1 MTAGSN
7 CISKEEARRFLV
19 KYHGL
24 DGGQGLSGK
33 DGIMRFMNRVGCIQY
48 DPLNVAGR
56 NADLV
61 LQSRIEGYR
70 SRLLEE
76 LLYTD
81 RSLVDGYD
89 TVSYTHL
96 DVYKRQPLRE
106 LGEYLD
112 PPVGKSGVNH
122 RLRKL
127 GELADK
133 VRSQQGIKS

>member
-61 LQSRIEGYR
+61 LQSRIVGYR
-70 SRLLEE
+70 PRLLEE
-76 LLYTD
+76 LLYTA

-89 TVSYTHL
+89 KMMCIYRTEDFGRMAWV
-96 DVYKRQPLRE
+96 
-106 LGEYLD
+106 
-112 PPVGKSGVNH
+112 
-122 RLRKL
+122 RKAAA
-127 GELADK
+127 GGAAGFK
-133 VRSQQGIKS
+133 K

>member
-70 SRLLEE
+70 SR
-76 LLYTD
+76 
-81 RSLVDGYD
+81 RRR
-89 TVSYTHL
+89 
-96 DVYKRQPLRE
+96 KRGRRRPRPCWE
-106 LGEYLD
+106 SSACCSGGST
-112 PPVGKSGVNH
+112 PPTS
-122 RLRKL
+122 
-127 GELADK
+127 
-133 VRSQQGIKS
+133 